1 MSATLA
7 TTTSVGAQLATL
19 TGPPPREAA
28 NAGTPLPP
36 SQGSSQQTAQ
46 SSAVPAKAPASVAAV
61 GFTLAF
67 DADTQRLILEA
78 RDPVSGFVIYQIP
91 PKSALKQLSPSASA
105 APSRGAKVDSAV

>member
-19 TGPPPREAA
+19 NGPPPREAA
-28 NAGTPLPP
+28 NAETPPVP
-36 SQGSSQQTAQ
+36 SEGSSQQAAP
-46 SSAVPAKAPASVAAV
+46 SAAAAPQAPASTGAI

-78 RDPVSGFVIYQIP
+78 RDPVSGVVIYQIP
-91 PKSALKQLSPSASA
+91 PKSALRQLSSPASA
-105 APSRGAKVDSAV
+105 APARGVAVDRAV